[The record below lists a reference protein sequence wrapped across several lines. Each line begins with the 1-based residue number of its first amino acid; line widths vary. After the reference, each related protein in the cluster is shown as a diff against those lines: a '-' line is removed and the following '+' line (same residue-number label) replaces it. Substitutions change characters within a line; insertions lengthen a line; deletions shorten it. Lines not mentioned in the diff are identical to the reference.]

1 MVSMEAGPPLLLP
14 LPGFVFVIL
23 RPPDDFAIVR
33 TKGGSAPCCAAFFLM
48 TCCWLGKLIG
58 IELFRNSS
66 FLDSTERFFLM
77 WLRRTLEP
85 LVLVAED
92 RLVVWLCCCTLV
104 ALIIASLLTDF
115 VVVPFSFSELK
126 VDTFWAD

>member
-1 MVSMEAGPPLLLP
+1 MVSMGAGPPLLLP
-14 LPGFVFVIL
+14 LPGFVAVIL

-33 TKGGSAPCCAAFFLM
+33 TKGSAPALFT
-48 TCCWLGKLIG
+48 TCCWLGKWIG

-85 LVLVAED
+85 LVVVAED
-92 RLVVWLCCCTLV
+92 RLVVWFCCCTVVVLTV
-104 ALIIASLLTDF
+104 SLLTDF